1 MNLDYIEKGQG
12 ETVLLLHS
20 TAAGNKQWR
29 KLIELLSSSYRVLAP
44 NLYGYGTTSSWSQS
58 HPQTLT
64 DHVALLEKILVDEPK
79 INIIGHSF
87 GGSVA
92 MMAAKI
98 HKPKV
103 NKLILIE
110 PNPFYLL
117 SNDEESEGYKEAVAL
132 CDVIKRNGNKGTW
145 NLAAEYFADY
155 WNGSGSWEG
164 MDSERQDK
172 FISAIKPNYHEWD
185 CVMNETISIE
195 EWKHG
200 LPTNTTV
207 LMSEYTVQSIKGINS
222 LFQSKIPDWSYVN
235 YSDGGHMA
243 PLTHA
248 NIINPLIEKVLKSK

>member
-1 MNLDYIEKGQG
+1 MNLDYIEKGKG

-29 KLIELLSSSYRVLAP
+29 KLIELLSSSYHVLAP

-58 HPQTLT
+58 HPQTLA
-64 DHVALLEKILVDEPK
+64 DHVALLEIILVDEPK

-117 SNDEESEGYKEAVAL
+117 SNNKESEGYKEAVVL

-172 FISAIKPNYHEWD
+172 FIAAIKPNYHEWD
-185 CVMNETISIE
+185 CVMNESISIE
-195 EWKHG
+195 EWKHD

-207 LMSEYTVQSIKGINS
+207 LMSEYTVQSIKGINN
-222 LFQSKIPDWSYVN
+222 LFQSKIPHWSYVN

-248 NIINPLIEKVLKSK
+248 NIINPLIEKILKSK